1 LGVYVFAGGIDKDD
15 PLSRMQG
22 SRMQ

>member
-1 LGVYVFAGGIDKDD
+1 LGVYVFAAGIDKDD

-22 SRMQ
+22 SQMH